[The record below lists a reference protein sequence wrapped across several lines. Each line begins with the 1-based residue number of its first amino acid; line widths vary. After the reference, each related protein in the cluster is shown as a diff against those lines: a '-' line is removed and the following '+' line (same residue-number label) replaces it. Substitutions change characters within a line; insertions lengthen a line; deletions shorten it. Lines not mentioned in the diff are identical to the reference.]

1 MYVYVPAHL
10 AVYTYVCIW
19 RHIHA
24 CMHTYVRT
32 YIQTDRHTYMHTL
45 AARPLSHQFPAIGNG
60 HGCTRLSFKMVVIVS
75 IYVLLGNHETL
86 FEYLYQTLI
95 FFMLNL
101 K

>member
-1 MYVYVPAHL
+1 M
-10 AVYTYVCIW
+10 
-19 RHIHA
+19 HA
-24 CMHTYVRT
+24 YVRT
-32 YIQTDRHTYMHTL
+32 YVHTDRQTCIHTYMHTL

-101 K
+101 E